1 MQKKTDLNTIIG
13 LGLIFVLF
21 LIWSKF
27 YAPKPSAVDANSPI
41 VDTTQIEQPAVD
53 STTKPLE
60 PTDATPIAANDS
72 ITNLLN
78 QRQYGDLAP
87 AFSGEDKEVT
97 VENKVM
103 KITFSTKGG
112 AIKQIMMKNHV
123 KTVILDEKT
132 REKGTVPVTLFDNPA
147 NQFEYQFALNGA
159 TEKISTSKLYFTP
172 ILSGNTLTLTAKGL
186 NGTNFQQTYKLNEDT
201 YLIDYQLNLTD
212 LTTKINGPIN
222 LHIENYLNK
231 LELPSPYGEQMHATA
246 YFKPV
251 DDDTERLSQRKEDEE
266 STDKPVK
273 WVSHSNQFFN
283 TSLIAKE
290 SFGGAKVKVSP
301 LDKES
306 ESLKYVE
313 SDIIIPTKEVIAMQL
328 YTGPNDFET
337 LRSYKIGLDDIVPYG
352 WSIFGTINRWI
363 IRPMF
368 NFLNS
373 IVGHVGLSI
382 LLLTLLVKLAVY
394 PLTLKSLKSQAKMR
408 ALKPELDKL
417 KKKYGDDQQGY
428 SAASMKLYQE
438 FGVSPLGGCFPMML
452 QMPIWFALYRF
463 FPASISFRQKSFL
476 WANDLSTFDDLIH
489 FAHKIPVFGNHIS
502 LFTLLWVVSI
512 LIYTW
517 YNSKQVDMTQG
528 NPMMKYIQ
536 YIMPMTFLFVLNS
549 YAAALTA
556 YMLFSNTFNI
566 AQTLITK
573 MFVIDD
579 DKVRAE
585 VLKNKD
591 KPKKKG
597 RFSGFQEKMAKAV
610 EEQRKI
616 QEQQKKQGKK

>member
-21 LIWSKF
+21 LIWSKL
-27 YAPKPSAVDANSPI
+27 YAPKIDEKPTENPI
-41 VDTTQIEQPAVD
+41 ADTTQVDQPVVD
-53 STTKPLE
+53 TNTKPLVE
-60 PTDATPIAANDS
+60 PETSPVAANDS
-72 ITNLLN
+72 LQGLLN

-87 AFSGEDKEVT
+87 AFMGENQDVT
-97 VENKVM
+97 LENDVM
-103 KITFSTKGG
+103 KVTFSTKGG
-112 AIKQIMMKNHV
+112 AIKKVFLKDHV
-123 KTVILDEKT
+123 KTVILDPKT
-132 REKGTVPVTLFDNPA
+132 REKAKVPVTLFDNPA
-147 NQFEYQFALNGA
+147 NQFDYQFSLNGA
-159 TEKISTSKLYFTP
+159 SDKISTSKLFFKPT
-172 ILSGNTLTLTAKGL
+172 LSGKTLTLTAQGA
-186 NGTNFQQTYKLNEDT
+186 NGVQFQQIYTLKDGDYEINYKVKMPGLAS
-201 YLIDYQLNLTD
+201 
-212 LTTKINGPIN
+212 KINGPIN
-222 LHIENYLNK
+222 LHIEDYLNK
-231 LELPSPYGEQMHATA
+231 LELPAPYGEKRFATVH
-246 YFKPV
+246 YKPL
-251 DDDTERLSQRKEDEE
+251 DGDSEHLSKSKADKE
-266 STDKPVK
+266 SFDKPVK
-273 WVSHSNQFFN
+273 WVALANQFFN
-283 TSLIAKE
+283 TTIISDE
-290 SFGGAKVKVSP
+290 SFPSVSVEVEP
-301 LDKES
+301 MDAES
-306 ESLKYVE
+306 ESLKLVK
-313 SDIIIPTKEVIAMQL
+313 SDIVIPAKEVINMEI
-328 YTGPNDFET
+328 YTGPNEFNR
-337 LRSYKIGLDDIVPYG
+337 LRSYGMHLEDIVPFG
-352 WSIFGTINRWI
+352 NSIFGSINRWV

-368 NFLNS
+368 DFLHG
-373 IVGHVGLSI
+373 IVGSVGLAI
-382 LLLTLLVKLAVY
+382 LLLTLFVKLAVY

-463 FPASISFRQKSFL
+463 FPGAINFRQKSFL
-476 WANDLSTFDDLIH
+476 WADDLSTYDDLIH
-489 FAHKIPVFGNHIS
+489 FSHKIPIFGDHIS
-502 LFTLLWVVSI
+502 LFTLLWVISI

-536 YIMPMTFLFVLNS
+536 YIMPLTFLFVLNS
-549 YAAALTA
+549 YAAGLTA

-573 MFVIDD
+573 QFVIDD

-616 QEQQKKQGKK
+616 QEQQKKGKK

>member
-27 YAPKPSAVDANSPI
+27 YAPKPSEVDANSPI
-41 VDTTQIEQPAVD
+41 ADTTQIDQAAVD

-60 PTDATPIAANDS
+60 PTEATPIAVNDS

-87 AFSGEDKEVT
+87 AFSGEDKDVT

-172 ILSGNTLTLTAKGL
+172 TLSGNTLTLTAKGL
-186 NGTNFQQTYKLNEDT
+186 NGTNFQQTYKLDEDT
-201 YLIDYQLNLTD
+201 YLLDYQLNLTG

-222 LHIENYLNK
+222 LHIENYLDK

-251 DDDTERLSQRKEDEE
+251 DDDTERLSQRKEDEA

-290 SFGGAKVKVSP
+290 SFGGATVKVSP
-301 LDKES
+301 LDQES
-306 ESLKYVE
+306 ESLKYME

-328 YTGPNDFET
+328 YTGPNNFET
-337 LRSYKIGLDDIVPYG
+337 LRSYKVGLDDIVPYG
-352 WSIFGTINRWI
+352 WSIFGTINRWL

-373 IVGHVGLSI
+373 IVGHVGLAI

-489 FAHKIPVFGNHIS
+489 FTNKIPVFGNHIS

-536 YIMPMTFLFVLNS
+536 YIMPLTFLFVLNS

-573 MFVIDD
+573 QFVIND

-585 VLKNKD
+585 VLSNKD

-616 QEQQKKQGKK
+616 QEQQKKDGKK